1 MVRSV
6 AEAAAVRYM
15 DEHSQTPTPGAGVGP
30 APPQGVTWFT
40 ADSAPSTSG
49 ALPARTNVLAVT
61 HGLSCIFQ
69 AGDQAL
75 GRQLQMLTG
84 LLGAG
89 GPCSPVSTWS
99 SATAHQRTPISS
111 SHEGQESHTGLA
123 GPSPAAAGAA
133 SLARGPL
140 IIAMAGSTASSAC
153 PFLTPPPD
161 RACCHPVP

>member
-15 DEHSQTPTPGAGVGP
+15 DEHSQPPTPGAGVGP

>member
-15 DEHSQTPTPGAGVGP
+15 DEHSQPPTPGAGVGP

-61 HGLSCIFQ
+61 HGPSCIFQ

-75 GRQLQMLTG
+75 GRQLQMPTG

-123 GPSPAAAGAA
+123 GQCQ
-133 SLARGPL
+133 RGLGLRQLLRVPRPL
-140 IIAMAGSTASSAC
+140 
-153 PFLTPPPD
+153 L
-161 RACCHPVP
+161 VVL

>member
-15 DEHSQTPTPGAGVGP
+15 DEHSQPPTPGAGVGP

-61 HGLSCIFQ
+61 HGPSCIFQ

-75 GRQLQMLTG
+75 GRQLQMPTG